1 MSRGKIAHE
10 GAGRKCPEGAFDT
23 PAGEPEGSRD
33 RTMSNSSN
41 PGMGGPLD
49 DLANLA
55 TQVAQVSATALVL
68 FDEGRARLEG
78 SNGLQSEDARVA
90 EEVARLTLG
99 ANEWLETR
107 ESAELQGSSFRWF
120 AGVPLEQP
128 SGGRAG
134 ALVVFDRVPRRL
146 TTRQRAA
153 LQTVAHEA
161 VLHLELRRHATSLA
175 RTHEEQRRTELAL
188 REHEAFY
195 EALVESLPQNIFR
208 KDLNGRFT
216 FVNNRFCAV
225 LGAARED
232 ILGKTDFDF
241 FPRELAAKYQ
251 SDDRRLLQTGEFFE
265 TTEENE
271 TPDGERHYVHVIKTP
286 ILDPNGERIG
296 IQGIFWDVTVERHTQ
311 DALAHERDL
320 LRALLDYAP
329 DIIYFKD
336 AQSRILRASRAFAAK
351 VGVADPSMLVG
362 RTDHDLFMKEHADR
376 ALEDES
382 AILRTGVPIDGKTEK
397 ELWPDG
403 RVNWVLTSKLPLRDT
418 RGNVIGTFGISRD
431 ITELKAAQEKL
442 ERAEEKYRSIVENAV
457 GGIFQTTPDGHYL
470 SANLALARIYGFETV
485 EELMAKRTDIA
496 HQVYVDPRRR
506 EEFRRLLQENDRLE
520 DFESEVFR
528 KDGSVIWIS
537 ENARAVRDAAG
548 QLLYYEGTVS
558 DITERKRSEREL
570 QQARDAALASAK
582 ARSQFLANTSHEIRT
597 PMNAIIGMTRL
608 LLDTALT
615 PEQRDYAETVRS
627 SAEALLTILND
638 ILDFSRIE
646 SGKLEFESADFDLME
661 LVEDTA
667 ELLAERAFSKG
678 IEFAAWIDHGLPA
691 VVRGDAGRVRQVLTN
706 LLGNAVKFTV
716 AGEVLLR
723 VEQVARDGD
732 TVRVRFEVQDTGVGI
747 AADAQAKVF
756 EEFTQADGST
766 TRRFG
771 GTGLGLAIS
780 RQLVDRMGGELGL
793 QSEPGRGSTFW
804 FVVPLGRVAPPPAQ
818 PGLDGPPARVLAVED
833 HPAARET
840 IVHELA
846 GSRFQVECVG
856 TAAAALDR
864 MREAAASGHP
874 FDAALVDLQL
884 PDMDA
889 LTLSHEIHVSP
900 GLERAR
906 LVVVAPLGQRLD
918 PGLLRTVGV
927 SAHLVKP
934 VKRSRLLETLA
945 AVIRGDDAEARTS
958 SATAVVPRAGGWSDI
973 RLLLAEDNVVNQNV
987 ALALLNKI
995 GLAADVVTNGQRVL
1009 EAVARRPYDLI
1020 LMDCQMPELDGY
1032 ETTRRLRREE
1042 ADGTYGR
1049 RAPHYVVALTANA
1062 MAGDR
1067 EKCLDAGMDDFLT
1080 KPIEVAALESAI
1092 RRAVAFRDAAE
1103 SPVVFPEPVART
1115 AAPPRGT
1122 AAALPVLDM
1131 AVLDALR
1138 VPDEPAALDELID
1151 LFLAD
1156 ASQRWSSMEDAV
1168 ARRDGAAV
1176 RLLAHTLKGSACNL
1190 GGSRLAALM
1199 QPVEAAA
1206 SASDW
1211 PAVEH
1216 AVGEAL
1222 VAWRH
1227 FVDAL
1232 RAAHG

>member
-1 MSRGKIAHE
+1 
-10 GAGRKCPEGAFDT
+10 
-23 PAGEPEGSRD
+23 
-33 RTMSNSSN
+33 
-41 PGMGGPLD
+41 MGGPLD
-49 DLANLA
+49 ELANLA

-68 FDEGRARLEG
+68 WEDGKPRVEG
-78 SNGLQSEDARVA
+78 SSGIQSEDARVT
-90 EEVARLTLG
+90 EEVAAQTLVAG
-99 ANEWLETR
+99 EWLEPR
-107 ESAELQGSSFRWF
+107 ESAELAGSSFRWF
-120 AGVPLEQP
+120 AGVPLELP

-153 LQTVAHEA
+153 LQTVAHQA
-161 VLHLELRRHATSLA
+161 VVHLELRRHATSLA
-175 RTHEEQRRTELAL
+175 RTHEEQRRTEMAL

-216 FVNNRFCAV
+216 FVNKRFCAV
-225 LGAARED
+225 LGKTRGE
-232 ILGKTDFDF
+232 ILGRTDFDF

-251 SDDRRLLQTGEFFE
+251 ADDRRLLQTGEFFE
-265 TTEENE
+265 TTEENA

-296 IQGIFWDVTVERHTQ
+296 IQGIFWDVTLERRTQ
-311 DALAHERDL
+311 DDLAHERDL
-320 LRALLDYAP
+320 LRALLEYAP

-336 AQSRILRASRAFAAK
+336 ANSRILRASRAFARKA
-351 VGVADPSMLVG
+351 GVAEPAFLVG
-362 RTDHDLFMKEHADR
+362 KTDHDLFLKEHADL
-376 ALEDES
+376 ALADERE
-382 AILRTGVPIDGKTEK
+382 IIRTALPIDGKTEK
-397 ELWPDG
+397 EMWPDG
-403 RVNWVLTSKLPLRDT
+403 RENWVLTSKLPLRDT

-442 ERAEEKYRSIVENAV
+442 ERAEENYRSIVQNAV
-457 GGIFQTTPDGHYL
+457 DGIFQTTPDGHYL
-470 SANLALARIYGFETV
+470 SANPALARIYGFETV

-506 EEFRRLLQENDRLE
+506 EEFRASLQEHDQLG

-528 KDGSVIWIS
+528 KDGSKIWIS
-537 ENARAVRDAAG
+537 ENARAVRDSAG
-548 QLLYYEGTVS
+548 QLLFYEGTVA

-570 QQARDAALASAK
+570 QQARDAALASAR

-615 PEQRDYAETVRS
+615 AEQRDYAETVGS

-646 SGKLEFESADFDLME
+646 SGKLEFETAEFDLREM
-661 LVEDTA
+661 VEDTA
-667 ELLAERAFSKG
+667 ELLAERAFAKG
-678 IEFAAWIDHGLPA
+678 IEFAAWIDHRLPA

-706 LLGNAVKFTV
+706 LLGNAVKFTTT
-716 AGEVLLR
+716 GEVTLR
-723 VEQVARDGD
+723 VEQVAGDDGA
-732 TVRVRFEVQDTGVGI
+732 TARVRFAVRDTGIGI
-747 AADAQAKVF
+747 AEAAQDKVF
-756 EEFTQADGST
+756 EAFTQADGST

-780 RQLVDRMGGELGL
+780 RQLVGRMGGELGL
-793 QSEPGRGSTFW
+793 QSTPGRGSTFW
-804 FVVPLGRVAPPPAQ
+804 FVVPLGRVSGPPPQ

-840 IVHELA
+840 IEHELE
-846 GSRFQVECVG
+846 GTRFHVECVG

-864 MREAAASGHP
+864 MREAAAAGVP

-900 GLERAR
+900 GLERAK

-934 VKRSRLLETLA
+934 VKRARLLETLS
-945 AVIRGDDAEARTS
+945 AVIRGEDSEARTRTA
-958 SATAVVPRAGGWSDI
+958 SAMSPGAGAWSGI
-973 RLLLAEDNVVNQNV
+973 RLLLAEDNVVNQKV
-987 ALALLNKI
+987 ALALLRKI
-995 GLAADVVTNGQRVL
+995 NLTADVVTNGRLVI
-1009 EAVARRPYDLI
+1009 EAVSRRPYDLI

-1049 RAPHYVVALTANA
+1049 RTPHYVVALTANA

-1067 EKCLDAGMDDFLT
+1067 EKCLASGMDDFLT
-1080 KPIEVAALESAI
+1080 KPIEVGALESAL
-1092 RRAVAFRDAAE
+1092 RRAVAFRSAAE
-1103 SPVVFPEPVART
+1103 SPMVFPSPEPR
-1115 AAPPRGT
+1115 P
-1122 AAALPVLDM
+1122 AAATPGVAPLPPVLDPS
-1131 AVLDALR
+1131 VLDALR
-1138 VPDEPAALDELID
+1138 VPGEPAALDELID
-1151 LFLAD
+1151 LFLSD
-1156 ASQRWSSMEDAV
+1156 ASKRWAAMEDAV
-1168 ARRDGAAV
+1168 ARRDGSATRASAHAV
-1176 RLLAHTLKGSACNL
+1176 KGSAGNL
-1190 GGSRLAALM
+1190 GGARLAALL
-1199 QPVEAAA
+1199 QSVEVAA

-1211 PAVEH
+1211 TAMEPAL
-1216 AVGEAL
+1216 AA
-1222 VAWRH
+1222 ARISWRD

-1232 RAAHG
+1232 RAAHSSA